1 MVSIDDARK
10 LAMSY
15 PDVSELPHF
24 EKTSFRI
31 KSKIF
36 LTINAPFDR
45 ACVKLSPIDQDVF
58 CSFNKEVIYPV
69 PNKWGKNGW
78 TLINLKKVRK
88 SMFKDIVNSSFVNV
102 APKSIAEKFIAE
114 L

>member
-1 MVSIDDARK
+1 MISIDYARE
-10 LAMSY
+10 LAMKY

-24 EKTSFRI
+24 EKTSFRV

-36 LTINAPFDR
+36 LTINPPFNR

-58 CSFNKEVIYPV
+58 CSFNREVIYPV

-88 SMFKDIVNSSFVNV
+88 AMFKDILNSSFVNV
-102 APKSIAEKFIAE
+102 APKSIAEKFIVE
-114 L
+114 I